1 LKGDGTDGSGVPE
14 SGALQSG
21 VMGLLKSI
29 ATVGGMTMASRILGF
44 VRDILVA
51 AALGAGPVADAFF
64 IAFKIPNLFRRLFA
78 EGAFNAAFVPLF
90 ASALEGD
97 GKDDAKQFANEAFSV
112 LFWVLLCLLVI
123 MELGMPWIMMG
134 FAPGFMENPKQ
145 FDMAVLFTRITFPY
159 LLFISLVS
167 LMAGV
172 LNSMGKFA
180 AAAATPML
188 LNLCLIAAVLV
199 LAPTMPTPGHAL
211 AWGVFAAGVVQF
223 IWLALNCGRLGML
236 PRLGGIHLNTRIKTL
251 LRRIVPGAVGAGIYQ
266 VNLVVDMIIASL
278 LPTGSITYLFFA
290 DRVTQLPLGVVGV
303 AVGTALLPLL
313 SRQLRA
319 GDESGATNSQNRALE
334 FTLLLTLPAA
344 VAFAVIPEPIVTTLF
359 ERAAFSPAAASATA
373 AALMVYAFGLPA
385 YVLNK
390 GLTPGFF
397 ARGDT
402 KTPMIIAAIS
412 MVVNVVF
419 NLLLMGPFLHVGLA
433 MATVISA
440 WTNTI
445 LLALILRRREQL
457 SLDDRI
463 KSRLP
468 RTIIAS
474 ATMGGVLWAAQIP
487 LQAMLAG
494 GESQRVLAL
503 AILIFSGL
511 AVFFVAAQLT
521 GAARL
526 SDLKGMMKRNAA

>member
-1 LKGDGTDGSGVPE
+1 
-14 SGALQSG
+14 
-21 VMGLLKSI
+21 MGLMKSI
-29 ATVGGMTMASRILGF
+29 ATVGGMTMTSRVLGF

-51 AALGAGPVADAFF
+51 ASLGAGPIADAFF

-90 ASALEGD
+90 AGKLEKD
-97 GKDDAKQFANEAFSV
+97 GQGEAQAFANQAFAF
-112 LFWVLLCLLVI
+112 LFWTLLGMLII

-134 FAPGFMENPKQ
+134 FAPGFMEDPEK
-145 FDMAVLFTRITFPY
+145 FDLAVLFTRITFPY

-167 LMAGV
+167 LMGGI
-172 LNSMGKFA
+172 LNSLGKFA
-180 AAAATPML
+180 AAAATPVL
-188 LNLCLIAAVLV
+188 LNICLIAAILV
-199 LAPTMPTPGHAL
+199 VAPSLPSPGHAL
-211 AWGVFAAGVVQF
+211 SWGVCIAGVIQF
-223 IWLALNCGRLGML
+223 IWLAWHCHREGML
-236 PRLGGIHLNTRIKTL
+236 PSFGLPRLNKAVKTL
-251 LRRIVPGAVGAGIYQ
+251 IRRIIPGAIGAGIYQ

-278 LPTGSITYLFFA
+278 LPTGSISYLFFA

-319 GDESGATNSQNRALE
+319 NDEAGASYSQNRALE
-334 FTLLLTLPAA
+334 FTLFLTIPAA
-344 VAFAVIPEPIVTTLF
+344 VAFAIIPEPIIVTLF
-359 ERAAFSPAAASATA
+359 QRNEFTEVAASATA

-385 YVLNK
+385 YVLIK

-402 KTPMIIAAIS
+402 KTPMYIAAVS

-419 NLLLMGPFLHVGLA
+419 NLILMGPFLHVGLA

-445 LLALILRRREQL
+445 LLAVVLRKRNQL
-457 SLDDRI
+457 SLDQRFL
-463 KSRLP
+463 SRLP
-468 RTIIAS
+468 RTLLAS
-474 ATMGGVLWAAQIP
+474 ALMGGALWMTKIQ
-487 LQAMLAG
+487 LEGWLSG
-494 GESQRVLAL
+494 GQMERIYAL
-503 AILIFSGL
+503 IILIFTGL
-511 AVFFVAAQLT
+511 IVYFIAAQLV

-526 SDLKGMMKRNAA
+526 SDLKGMMKRKAT

>member
-1 LKGDGTDGSGVPE
+1 M
-14 SGALQSG
+14 A
-21 VMGLLKSI
+21 LLKSI
-29 ATVGGMTMASRILGF
+29 ATVGGYTMMSRVLGF

-51 AALGAGPVADAFF
+51 AILGAGPVADAFF

-90 ASALEGD
+90 AGKLEGD
-97 GKDDAKQFANEAFSV
+97 GAETARDFANRAFSV
-112 LFWVLLCLLVI
+112 LFWVLLGLLI
-123 MELGMPWIMMG
+123 AMELGMPWVMQV
-134 FAPGFMENPKQ
+134 FAPGFLDDPAK
-145 FDMAVLFTRITFPY
+145 FDMAVQFTRITFPY

-167 LMAGV
+167 LMGGV
-172 LNSMGKFA
+172 LNSLNKFA
-180 AAAATPML
+180 AAAATPIL
-188 LNLCLIAAVLV
+188 LNICLIAAILV
-199 LAPTMPTPGHAL
+199 ATPHLPSPGHAL
-211 AWGVFAAGVVQF
+211 SWGVFAAGIVQF
-223 IWLALNCGRLGML
+223 LWLAWNCKANGML
-236 PRLGGIHLNTRIKTL
+236 PKLGLPNWGEDIKTL
-251 LRRIVPGAVGAGIYQ
+251 VKRIIPGAIGAGIYQ

-278 LPTGSITYLFFA
+278 LPTGSISYLFFA

-319 GDESGATNSQNRALE
+319 GDEAGAMHSQNRALE
-334 FTLLLTLPAA
+334 FTLLLTVPAA
-344 VAFAVIPEPIVTTLF
+344 VAFAIIPGPIISVLF
-359 ERAAFSPAAASATA
+359 ERNAFTAEASSATA

-402 KTPMIIAAIS
+402 KTPMIIAAVC
-412 MVVNVVF
+412 MVVNIVF

-440 WTNTI
+440 WTNTL
-445 LLALILRRREQL
+445 LLATILRQRGQL
-457 SLDDRI
+457 TRDERF

-468 RTIIAS
+468 RILLS
-474 ATMGGVLWAAQIP
+474 AVLMGGVLWGLTLVLTPWIDNGETQRIAALVI
-487 LQAMLAG
+487 LILAG
-494 GESQRVLAL
+494 LVSYFLLAH
-503 AILIFSGL
+503 
-511 AVFFVAAQLT
+511 VT

-526 SDLKGMMKRNAA
+526 SDIKGMMRKKAS

>member
-1 LKGDGTDGSGVPE
+1 M
-14 SGALQSG
+14 A
-21 VMGLLKSI
+21 LLKSI
-29 ATVGGMTMASRILGF
+29 ATVGGYTMMSRVLGF

-51 AALGAGPVADAFF
+51 AILGAGPVADAFF

-90 ASALEGD
+90 AGKLEGD
-97 GKDDAKQFANEAFSV
+97 GSETARDFANRAFSV
-112 LFWVLLCLLVI
+112 LFWVLLGLLI
-123 MELGMPWIMMG
+123 AMELGMPWIMRG
-134 FAPGFMENPKQ
+134 FAPGFLADPAK
-145 FDMAVLFTRITFPY
+145 FDMAVQFTRITFPY

-167 LMAGV
+167 LMGGV
-172 LNSMGKFA
+172 LNSLNKFA
-180 AAAATPML
+180 AAAATPIL
-188 LNLCLIAAVLV
+188 LNICLIAAILV
-199 LAPTMPTPGHAL
+199 ATPHLPSPGHAL
-211 AWGVFAAGVVQF
+211 SWGVFAAGIVQF
-223 IWLALNCGRLGML
+223 FWLAWNCKANGML
-236 PRLGGIHLNTRIKTL
+236 PKLGLPNWGEDIKTL
-251 LRRIVPGAVGAGIYQ
+251 VKRIIPGAVGAGIYQ

-278 LPTGSITYLFFA
+278 LPTGSISYLFFA

-319 GDESGATNSQNRALE
+319 GDEAAAMHSQNRALE
-334 FTLLLTLPAA
+334 FTLLLTVPAA
-344 VAFAVIPEPIVTTLF
+344 VAFAIIPGPIISVLF
-359 ERAAFSPAAASATA
+359 ERNAFTAEASSATA

-402 KTPMIIAAIS
+402 KTPMIIAAVC
-412 MVVNVVF
+412 MVVNIVF

-440 WTNTI
+440 WTNTL
-445 LLALILRRREQL
+445 LLATILRQRGQL
-457 SLDDRI
+457 TRDERF

-468 RTIIAS
+468 RILLS
-474 ATMGGVLWAAQIP
+474 AALMGGVLWGLTMILAPWIGNGETQRIAA
-487 LQAMLAG
+487 L
-494 GESQRVLAL
+494 V
-503 AILIFSGL
+503 ILIAAGL
-511 AVFFVAAQLT
+511 ISYFLLAHVT

-526 SDLKGMMKRNAA
+526 SDIKGMLRKKAS

>member
-1 LKGDGTDGSGVPE
+1 M
-14 SGALQSG
+14 A
-21 VMGLLKSI
+21 LLKSI
-29 ATVGGMTMASRILGF
+29 ATVGGYTMMSRVLGF

-51 AALGAGPVADAFF
+51 AILGAGPVADAFF

-90 ASALEGD
+90 AGKLEGD
-97 GKDDAKQFANEAFSV
+97 GDETARAFANRAFSV
-112 LFWVLLCLLVI
+112 LFWVLLGLLIV
-123 MELGMPWIMMG
+123 MELGMPWIMRV
-134 FAPGFMENPKQ
+134 FAPGFLDDPAK
-145 FDMAVLFTRITFPY
+145 FDMAVQFTRITFPY

-167 LMAGV
+167 LMGGV
-172 LNSMGKFA
+172 LNSLNKFA
-180 AAAATPML
+180 AAAATPIL
-188 LNLCLIAAVLV
+188 LNLCLIAAIL
-199 LAPTMPTPGHAL
+199 LATPILPSPGHAL
-211 AWGVFAAGVVQF
+211 SWGVFAAGLVQF
-223 IWLALNCGRLGML
+223 LWLAWNCKANGML
-236 PRLGGIHLNTRIKTL
+236 PKLGLPNWGEDIKMLVKRI
-251 LRRIVPGAVGAGIYQ
+251 IPGAVGAGIYQ

-278 LPTGSITYLFFA
+278 LPTGSISYLFFA

-319 GDESGATNSQNRALE
+319 GDEAGAMHSQNRALE
-334 FTLLLTLPAA
+334 FTLLLTVPAA
-344 VAFAVIPEPIVTTLF
+344 VAFAIIPAPIISVLF
-359 ERAAFSPAAASATA
+359 ERNAFTAEASSATA

-402 KTPMIIAAIS
+402 KTPMIVAAVC
-412 MVVNVVF
+412 MVVNIVF

-440 WTNTI
+440 WTNTLLLAI
-445 LLALILRRREQL
+445 LLRQRGQL
-457 SLDDRI
+457 TRDERF

-468 RTIIAS
+468 RILLS
-474 ATMGGVLWAAQIP
+474 AVLMGGVLWGLTLVLTPWIDNGETQRIAALII
-487 LQAMLAG
+487 LILAG
-494 GESQRVLAL
+494 LVSYFLLAH
-503 AILIFSGL
+503 
-511 AVFFVAAQLT
+511 VT

-526 SDLKGMMKRNAA
+526 SDIKGMMRKKAS